1 MSQQSFILPQEHHA
15 SPQSRPLG
23 VAVLVAYWANDRLT
37 LIFFKKDDH
46 SSLTEIFW
54 LLHWFEA
61 SIQGINEGSNWWQL
75 EAENMV
81 RGGMQT
87 YAEDSHGGL
96 SLLYTSSFLN
106 ITELRGTHML
116 WGRMSALAFQ
126 EPVVFTQ
133 SPKWFCWMDSSATSI
148 SPRGPLAEG
157 VSRSH
162 FHGPGA
168 VS

>member
-1 MSQQSFILPQEHHA
+1 M
-15 SPQSRPLG
+15 
-23 VAVLVAYWANDRLT
+23 
-37 LIFFKKDDH
+37 
-46 SSLTEIFW
+46 EIFW

-116 WGRMSALAFQ
+116 CGRMSALAFKSQ
-126 EPVVFTQ
+126 LCLHSLQNDFVGWTVLQQVFHLED
-133 SPKWFCWMDSSATSI
+133 P
-148 SPRGPLAEG
+148 
-157 VSRSH
+157 
-162 FHGPGA
+162 
-168 VS
+168 